1 MGVVRAI
8 DHSKSESAGAVG
20 LEWGAPHT
28 YISIETRECA
38 ARVHDLEDPLVKLP
52 DRDEGAA
59 ARGEAS
65 GTVLEAV
72 ANTGAPPVLHR
83 LERPLHLHPA
93 NDEWS
98 LLRALLYDNGRRSEW
113 ASRQLHSRH
122 PSDGSV
128 NS

>member
-1 MGVVRAI
+1 MRSAGGCGEGHF
-8 DHSKSESAGAVG
+8 DHSKNQSPSSSGARRM
-20 LEWGAPHT
+20 
-28 YISIETRECA
+28 YIYQHRCVLHGSETRECT

-72 ANTGAPPVLHR
+72 ANAGAPPVLHR

-98 LLRALLYDNGRRSEW
+98 LLRALL
-113 ASRQLHSRH
+113 
-122 PSDGSV
+122 
-128 NS
+128 

>member
-1 MGVVRAI
+1 MAGGRAKLVGAGMI
-8 DHSKSESAGAVG
+8 SEPLMAQHLADRETLAAAHTARAVCG
-20 LEWGAPHT
+20 
-28 YISIETRECA
+28 Y
-38 ARVHDLEDPLVKLP
+38 
-52 DRDEGAA
+52 EGAA

>member
-1 MGVVRAI
+1 MI
-8 DHSKSESAGAVG
+8 ILNQSPSSSGACRIRIYQHRCVLHG
-20 LEWGAPHT
+20 
-28 YISIETRECA
+28 SETRECA

>member
-1 MGVVRAI
+1 MLHG
-8 DHSKSESAGAVG
+8 S
-20 LEWGAPHT
+20 
-28 YISIETRECA
+28 ETRECA

-59 ARGEAS
+59 ARSEAS

-93 NDEWS
+93 NDEWLL
-98 LLRALLYDNGRRSEW
+98 LLRDLLYDNGRRSER
-113 ASRQLHSRH
+113 ASRH

-128 NS
+128 KS